1 MTRIVAAALMG
12 MLACFGLGAAA
23 RGQEPPV
30 VVVATAAGDVAAGP
44 WAMPTSGLLR
54 MAAGTL
60 ADAPPVSGFTGLSV
74 VHANWEFAGLLLAR
88 ADLLRNE
95 RAERRQLPTF
105 SRRIDARRTRIVAED
120 LADAARLARIVRDLG
135 GTAGDPVYAFVAV
148 APRGASRTGVEGGPS
163 SRGSLLSDSA
173 PTSRFEQRV
182 YVFRV
187 LTPEH

>member
-12 MLACFGLGAAA
+12 MLACVGLGAAA
-23 RGQEPPV
+23 SGQEPPV

-44 WAMPTSGLLR
+44 RAMPTSGLLR

-60 ADAPPVSGFTGLSV
+60 ADAPPVSGFTGLTV
-74 VHANWEFAGLLLAR
+74 VHVTWEFAGLLLAR
-88 ADLLRNE
+88 ADLLRHE

-105 SRRIDARRTRIVAED
+105 S
-120 LADAARLARIVRDLG
+120 
-135 GTAGDPVYAFVAV
+135 
-148 APRGASRTGVEGGPS
+148 
-163 SRGSLLSDSA
+163 GSLLLDSA